1 MTIRTDNFVLFPGHV
16 FHDILDAAGIAPGPD
31 VVGRVRILRE
41 HHDRLAGVHVSM
53 RDERAA
59 IKETCDAAGVT
70 AYVPLA
76 DRVRELA
83 RRLDASE
90 RDRVGLLAT
99 LETVRGERN
108 EARSQRDSYSLS
120 NQRGH
125 DALTKAGVRQG
136 DVVDRVSALIAER
149 AAIRNVIA
157 DFDPGAN
164 PGPDGW
170 EARLREL
177 LTTLTRERDALR
189 ALARPDVG
197 LPEGWSMVD
206 SVIFVGGVSYPA
218 QGPPGNYV
226 VLHVYDSGKT
236 CWGQSGYATP
246 AVYAYLLARAGVV
259 S

>member
-16 FHDILDAAGIAPGPD
+16 FHDILDTAGIAPGPD

-99 LETVRGERN
+99 VETLREDLNV
-108 EARSQRDSYSLS
+108 SRDKI
-120 NQRGH
+120 R
-125 DALTKAGVRQG
+125 KAVA
-136 DVVDRVSALIAER
+136 VVDAAGTYGPGSLAERVSALVA
-149 AAIRNVIA
+149 
-157 DFDPGAN
+157 
-164 PGPDGW
+164 
-170 EARLREL
+170 
-177 LTTLTRERDALR
+177 ERDALR
-189 ALARPDVG
+189 ALTRPDVG
-197 LPEGWSMVD
+197 LPEGWTAAN

-246 AVYAYLLARAGVV
+246 AVYLYLLRAAGVA